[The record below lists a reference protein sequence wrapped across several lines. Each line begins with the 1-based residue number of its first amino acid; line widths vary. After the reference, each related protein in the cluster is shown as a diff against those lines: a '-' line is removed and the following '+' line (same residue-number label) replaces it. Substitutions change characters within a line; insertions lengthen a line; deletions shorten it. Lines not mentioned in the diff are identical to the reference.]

1 MPTYLTKLLTIIIL
15 IIFQQLESFA
25 QSNFESKPIWTEEF
39 QKRHIPDSSYW
50 SYTIGM
56 QGKEL
61 EFYTNNTKNIYC
73 KSGNLILRALNEK
86 KGKALCTSGR
96 IHTRGKVSFLYGK
109 LEIRAKCPTGKGIW
123 PAIWMVPEKWSL
135 PFGEIDIME
144 YIDCWESKKYQINVH
159 VETRDKGEKVRKMH
173 PKMVNASVS
182 KYHLYT
188 LEWYKDRLVFLLD
201 NKKHY
206 EFHKEEGKPWP
217 FDKPYYLI
225 LNVAYGAWGGTC
237 GMDESIFPCEMKV
250 DWIKYY
256 KLKEQ

>member
-1 MPTYLTKLLTIIIL
+1 MSTYLTKLLTIIIL

-96 IHTRGKVSFLYGK
+96 IHTQGKVSFLYGK
-109 LEIRAKCPTGKGIW
+109 LEIKAKCPTGKGIW

-144 YIDCWESKKYQINVH
+144 YIDCWEVLRNI
-159 VETRDKGEKVRKMH
+159 R
-173 PKMVNASVS
+173 
-182 KYHLYT
+182 
-188 LEWYKDRLVFLLD
+188 
-201 NKKHY
+201 
-206 EFHKEEGKPWP
+206 
-217 FDKPYYLI
+217 
-225 LNVAYGAWGGTC
+225 
-237 GMDESIFPCEMKV
+237 
-250 DWIKYY
+250 
-256 KLKEQ
+256 